1 MKCMKS
7 TRFTGVIR
15 FMGFIAFALIAFA
28 VVLPA
33 QHDHQ
38 APAPMKPMASR
49 GVASPGTPK
58 PHVGPLPPI
67 PYEGYPSPRP
77 MAVTQAAYEFAARH
91 PEVLQYVP
99 CFCGCERG
107 GHGGN
112 HDCFV
117 RSRDANGKVT
127 WDSHGYGC
135 AICIDVAYAAMQ
147 MHNSGAS
154 AAQIRTAVDQKYA
167 GRFPTSTPTPKPPA
181 KK

>member
-1 MKCMKS
+1 MRHS
-7 TRFTGVIR
+7 RFTGLVLLAL
-15 FMGFIAFALIAFA
+15 FAFVCSLA
-28 VVLPA
+28 A
-33 QHDHQ
+33 QQHQ
-38 APAPMKPMASR
+38 HAPAPMKPVTSR
-49 GVASPGTPK
+49 PAMK
-58 PHVGPLPPI
+58 PAVGPLPPI
-67 PYEGYPSPRP
+67 PYDGYPSPRP

-107 GHGGN
+107 GHNGN

-117 RSRDANGKVT
+117 RLRDANGSVT

-135 AICIDVAYAAMQ
+135 AICIDVAYTAMQ

-154 AAQIRTAVDQKYA
+154 VAQIRTAIDQKYA
-167 GRFPTSTPTPKPPA
+167 ARFPTKTPTPLPPA

>member
-1 MKCMKS
+1 MRF
-7 TRFTGVIR
+7 TRFI
-15 FMGFIAFALIAFA
+15 GFFAFTL
-28 VVLPA
+28 VVSIVTLTA
-33 QHDHQ
+33 QHDHRQ
-38 APAPMKPMASR
+38 PTRSFKPMMSR
-49 GVASPGTPK
+49 GPIKA
-58 PHVGPLPPI
+58 HVGPLPPV

-91 PEVLQYVP
+91 PEVLHYVP
-99 CFCGCERG
+99 CYCGCERG

-154 AAQIRTAVDQKYA
+154 AAQIRKAIDEKYA
-167 GRFPTSTPTPKPPA
+167 GRFPTKTPTPMPPA

>member
-1 MKCMKS
+1 MAVTGLS
-7 TRFTGVIR
+7 RFLGVIISCA
-15 FMGFIAFALIAFA
+15 GLLAFAGAPLAA
-28 VVLPA
+28 D
-33 QHDHQ
+33 QQGHGH

-49 GVASPGTPK
+49 GPMK

-77 MAVTQAAYEFAARH
+77 MAVVQAAYEFAARQ
-91 PEVLQYVP
+91 PQVLQYMP

-107 GHGGN
+107 GHAGN

-135 AICIDVAYAAMQ
+135 AICIDVAYSAMQ
-147 MHNSGAS
+147 MFNSGAS
-154 AAQIRTAVDQKYA
+154 TAQIRTAIDQKYA
-167 GRFPTSTPTPKPPA
+167 SRFPTSTPTPKPPVVS

>member
-1 MKCMKS
+1 
-7 TRFTGVIR
+7 
-15 FMGFIAFALIAFA
+15 
-28 VVLPA
+28 
-33 QHDHQ
+33 
-38 APAPMKPMASR
+38 
-49 GVASPGTPK
+49 
-58 PHVGPLPPI
+58 
-67 PYEGYPSPRP
+67 

-107 GHGGN
+107 GHNGN

-117 RSRDANGKVT
+117 HSRDANGNVT

-135 AICIDVAYAAMQ
+135 AICIDVAYTAMQ

-154 AAQIRTAVDQKYA
+154 VTQIRTAIDQKYA
-167 GRFPTSTPTPKPPA
+167 SRFPTKTPTPLPPA

>member
-1 MKCMKS
+1 MDLK
-7 TRFTGVIR
+7 G
-15 FMGFIAFALIAFA
+15 IARWVATVALASSIGTAGA
-28 VVLPA
+28 AA
-33 QHDHQ
+33 QDHGHDHG
-38 APAPMKPMASR
+38 PAPMKPMMSR
-49 GVASPGTPK
+49 GPMK

-77 MAVTQAAYEFAARH
+77 MQVTQAAYEFAARH

-107 GHGGN
+107 GHSGN
-112 HDCFV
+112 LDCFV

-135 AICIDVAYAAMQ
+135 AICIDVAYSAMQ
-147 MHNSGAS
+147 MFNSGAS
-154 AAQIRTAVDQKYA
+154 AAQIRTAIDQKYA
-167 GRFPTSTPTPKPPA
+167 SRFPTATPTPKPPTTN

>member
-1 MKCMKS
+1 MRY
-7 TRFTGVIR
+7 T
-15 FMGFIAFALIAFA
+15 ALILSVGLLCAPEA
-28 VVLPA
+28 NA
-33 QHDHQ
+33 QHQHG

-49 GVASPGTPK
+49 ATATAK

-99 CFCGCERG
+99 CYCGCERA

-117 RSRDANGKVT
+117 GARDANGKVT

-135 AICIDVAYAAMQ
+135 AICIDVAYTAMQ

-154 AAQIRTAVDQKYA
+154 PTQIRAAVDQKYGA
-167 GRFPTSTPTPKPPA
+167 RFPSATPTPKPPA
-181 KK
+181 TPKK

>member
-1 MKCMKS
+1 MHPEGYPLRWFVMMR
-7 TRFTGVIR
+7 TRFTALLLLLGVV
-15 FMGFIAFALIAFA
+15 AFVSSLA
-28 VVLPA
+28 A
-33 QHDHQ
+33 QHQH
-38 APAPMKPMASR
+38 APAPMKPMTSR
-49 GVASPGTPK
+49 AAMK
-58 PHVGPLPPI
+58 PAVGPLPPI
-67 PYEGYPSPRP
+67 PYEGHPSPRP

-107 GHGGN
+107 GHNGN

-117 RSRDANGKVT
+117 HSRDANGNVT

-135 AICIDVAYAAMQ
+135 AICIDVAYTAMQ

-154 AAQIRTAVDQKYA
+154 PTQIRTAIDQKY
-167 GRFPTSTPTPKPPA
+167 GKQYPTKTPTPLPPA

>member
-1 MKCMKS
+1 MR
-7 TRFTGVIR
+7 TAAPIVLT
-15 FMGFIAFALIAFA
+15 GFIASFA
-28 VVLPA
+28 VSTASA
-33 QHDHQ
+33 QHNHD
-38 APAPMKPMASR
+38 APASIKPMTSR
-49 GVASPGTPK
+49 PAPGVK

-77 MAVTQAAYEFAARH
+77 MPVTQAAYEFAARH

-99 CFCGCERG
+99 CYCGCERA

-117 RSRDANGKVT
+117 HSRDAQGKVT

-135 AICIDVAYAAMQ
+135 AICIDVAYSAMQ

-154 AAQIRTAVDQKYA
+154 ASQIRTAIDQKYGA
-167 GRFPTSTPTPKPPA
+167 RYPNATPTPKPPA

>member
-1 MKCMKS
+1 MPICYDRRMRS
-7 TRFTGVIR
+7 VTSFLLIGLIW
-15 FMGFIAFALIAFA
+15 ALP
-28 VVLPA
+28 VLA
-33 QHDHQ
+33 QHQHP
-38 APAPMKPMASR
+38 APAPIKPMSSR
-49 GVASPGTPK
+49 GPAK
-58 PHVGPLPPI
+58 PHTGPLPPI

-91 PEVLQYVP
+91 PEVLQYIP

-117 RSRDANGKVT
+117 RARDPLGKVT

-135 AICIDVAYAAMQ
+135 AICIDVAYSAMQ

-154 AAQIRTAVDQKYA
+154 VAQIRTAIDQQYA
-167 GRFPTSTPTPKPPA
+167 ARFPTATPTPKPPA

>member
-1 MKCMKS
+1 M
-7 TRFTGVIR
+7 RLTGILRSV
-15 FMGFIAFALIAFA
+15 A
-28 VVLPA
+28 VVGLASSLGLATPA
-33 QHDHQ
+33 AVGQGHDHG
-38 APAPMKPMASR
+38 PAPMKPMASR
-49 GVASPGTPK
+49 GPIK

-77 MAVTQAAYEFAARH
+77 MPVTQAAYEFAARH

-135 AICIDVAYAAMQ
+135 AICIDVAYSAMQ
-147 MHNSGAS
+147 MFNSGAS
-154 AAQIRTAVDQKYA
+154 AAQIRTAIDQKYA
-167 GRFPTSTPTPKPPA
+167 SRFPTATPTPKPPTTT